1 MNGAGM
7 CLPLSWFLQMN
18 LNCSA
23 VLRMG
28 QTNPSILFFPQATG
42 GEGPVPSLLFPDSW
56 EREADWPAQRKH
68 RYTYAWAQ
76 QRQPVP
82 GPTGDTLAG
91 WGRAETPK
99 DPLERLDRPVPG
111 VSGKGGAG
119 QTQSGTRGSGV
130 REGGESL

>member
-1 MNGAGM
+1 MNGVGT

-18 LNCSA
+18 LHCSA

-28 QTNPSILFFPQATG
+28 QTDPSILSFPQATG
-42 GEGPVPSLLFPDSW
+42 REGPVPSLLFPDSW
-56 EREADWPAQRKH
+56 EREADWPAQRKC

-82 GPTGDTLAG
+82 GPTGDTPAG
-91 WGRAETPK
+91 WGQAETPK
-99 DPLERLDRPVPG
+99 DSLECLDGSVPG
-111 VSGKGGAG
+111 VAGKGGAG
-119 QTQSGTRGSGV
+119 QTQTGARGSGV